1 MISSSEGQADMPVSS
16 RSSGHIPLILHY
28 IYLSGY
34 DAYLEE
40 TKKPGAKTLKWQYDS
55 CVEAHPHWEVMFWT
69 QAMADEL
76 LEQHYPWFLPVWH
89 AYEREVSGS
98 HEEAMIWVS
107 LDYDE
112 VAKGFRTAHL
122 HAMPLHEE
130 EKDCY
135 ENLCKFA
142 TAFPQVLQ
150 RDQQQTSRQRLSKGC
165 VISLQ

>member
-1 MISSSEGQADMPVSS
+1 MISSSEGQVDMPFRS

-40 TKKPGAKTLKWQYDS
+40 TQKPRAKTLKWQYDS

-89 AYEREVSGS
+89 AYEREVS
-98 HEEAMIWVS
+98 VS
-107 LDYDE
+107 LGQ
-112 VAKGFRTAHL
+112 GF
-122 HAMPLHEE
+122 EIG
-130 EKDCY
+130 
-135 ENLCKFA
+135 F
-142 TAFPQVLQ
+142 F
-150 RDQQQTSRQRLSKGC
+150 
-165 VISLQ
+165 